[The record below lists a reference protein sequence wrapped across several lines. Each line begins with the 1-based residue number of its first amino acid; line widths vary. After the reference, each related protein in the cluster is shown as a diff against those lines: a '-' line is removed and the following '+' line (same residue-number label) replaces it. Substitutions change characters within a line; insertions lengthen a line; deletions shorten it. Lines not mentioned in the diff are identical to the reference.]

1 MLAQASAPAAE
12 LEETVITESSNRY
25 RALPERP
32 HSLQE
37 DHGSMPSTA
46 RSEPL
51 GTSLGDVEAQTPT
64 WEAYNSGDEAVQQ
77 SRLGQSEPDLR
88 HLCSDAPTAQPQHCR
103 GVEAAAD
110 SLDVHRAGSSKGAVS
125 AVESPQAGDVEHG
138 FASVTDGQEPGD
150 MESLHRE
157 VHLQLCTSPLGT
169 VTATLTVVQHEF
181 DNLKPDVDLPSK
193 APAEVQEAPSSS
205 TAHLQH
211 QPVLEE
217 DAQNSMESEIGRQLR
232 ATDSLTQYIDCEG
245 EVSEGDSAEDQE
257 TELPSYD
264 SAAPV
269 ESPPDSLPAEHESET
284 QLLAG
289 MSAPTDTAEQLWL
302 PQAKEQ
308 PLSSPDAACMEDEQG
323 GASSAVDFPDC
334 KQSAVNGPTMD
345 EQGSL
350 AEEAVDGN
358 PLPPESGNPGM
369 HAKPS
374 QSHR

>member
-1 MLAQASAPAAE
+1 M
-12 LEETVITESSNRY
+12 ITESSKNHQ
-25 RALPERP
+25 ALPERR
-32 HSLQE
+32 HSLQG
-37 DHGSMPSTA
+37 DHGSVSSTP

-51 GTSLGDVEAQTPT
+51 GTSMGDVEAQAQTL
-64 WEAYNSGDEAVQQ
+64 EAYNSGDEAVQQ

-88 HLCSDAPTAQPQHCR
+88 HLCSDAPIAQAQICR
-103 GVEAAAD
+103 AVEAAAD
-110 SLDVHRAGSSKGAVS
+110 SLDVDRAEGSKGAIS
-125 AVESPQAGDVEHG
+125 AVESPKAGDIKHG
-138 FASVTDGQEPGD
+138 FASASDGQEPGD
-150 MESLHRE
+150 MEFLHRE
-157 VHLQLCTSPLGT
+157 THLQLCTSPLGT

-232 ATDSLTQYIDCEG
+232 ATDSLTQYFDCES

-257 TELPSYD
+257 PPSCN

-269 ESPPDSLPAEHESET
+269 ESPPDSLPAQHESET

-289 MSAPTDTAEQLWL
+289 TSAPTDTAKQLWL
-302 PQAKEQ
+302 PEAKEQ
-308 PLSSPDAACMEDEQG
+308 PLSSPDAACIEDEQG
-323 GASSAVDFPDC
+323 GASSVVGFPGGE
-334 KQSAVNGPTMD
+334 QSALNGPTMN
-345 EQGSL
+345 ERGSL

-369 HAKPS
+369 HAKPK